1 MNADDARHGTNAG
14 HRAHFSD
21 NEKPCQPCR
30 DAHAAYH
37 RNRRARHYLA
47 RVDTLYVPPFRVQ
60 RRVRALQAIG
70 WDLARIGR
78 AMGYDC
84 DTDQG
89 VRVRV
94 WNIVGRPNAVRL
106 DVFQRVARAYDEL
119 SGTPGPSTRTRKVA
133 EKNGWAPPL
142 AWDNIDDPDATP
154 YAPARQNRPGRPEVL
169 PAILEDFDWLTSAG
183 ESPEKAAERVGV
195 ALATIRDY
203 RLRAA
208 RREMERAS

>member
-1 MNADDARHGTNAG
+1 MNPDDPRHGTNAG

-21 NEKPCQPCR
+21 GEQPCQPCR

-47 RVDTLYVPPFRVQ
+47 RVDTLYVEPFRVR

-84 DTDQG
+84 ETDHEC
-89 VRVRV
+89 RVRV
-94 WNIVGRPNAVRL
+94 WNIIGRPKAIRL
-106 DVFQRVARAYDEL
+106 DVFQRAAHAYDQL
-119 SGTPGPSTRTRKVA
+119 SGTPGPSVRSRKLA
-133 EKNGWAPPL
+133 EKHGWAPPL
-142 AWDNIDDPDATP
+142 AWDAIDDPDAEP
-154 YAPARQNRPGRPEVL
+154 YLSTRQTRPGRPET
-169 PAILEDFDWLTSAG
+169 ASSILEDFDWLIRAG
-183 ESPEKAAERVGV
+183 ESEVEAAKRVGV

-203 RLRAA
+203 RLRA
-208 RREMERAS
+208 EKRAS